1 MRRTSVFVLVF
12 AVASVFAANASAQSM
27 PNINGPI
34 QAARGQANKTS
45 AQIRATERAG
55 NDTARTGPRPAEA
68 AAQKNTPAN
77 SSVGAPPAGAIVRT
91 PADGSSP
98 GATSQTGGKGSVTFY
113 REIFSYSGDG
123 RRDPFVSLMASEEG
137 GIRPLLVDLSV
148 IGIIYDHTGRN
159 SIATVV
165 DGTNAKV
172 YNIHVGSI
180 LGRMKVLKIDQGSI
194 TLNLDEFG
202 FSRQETLLL
211 STPTRAAGRR
221 P

>member
-1 MRRTSVFVLVF
+1 MRRTSFVALVLGIVTLS
-12 AVASVFAANASAQSM
+12 AVNASAQSM
-27 PNINGPI
+27 PNINAPI

-45 AQIRATERAG
+45 AQIRAAERAG
-55 NDTARTGPRPAEA
+55 NEPARIGPMPAEA
-68 AAQKNTPAN
+68 AN
-77 SSVGAPPAGAIVRT
+77 SSSGTPQAGAITRT
-91 PADGSSP
+91 PADAATP
-98 GATSQTGGKGSVTFY
+98 GATSQAGGKGTVTFY
-113 REIFSYSGDG
+113 REIFSYSGEG

-137 GIRPLLVDLSV
+137 GIRPLLVDLTV

>member
-1 MRRTSVFVLVF
+1 MMRRTSLLALVLGI
-12 AVASVFAANASAQSM
+12 ASVSAANASAQSM
-27 PNINGPI
+27 PNINAPI

-55 NDTARTGPRPAEA
+55 NEPARTEALPAEA

-77 SSVGAPPAGAIVRT
+77 GSVGAPQAAAG
-91 PADGSSP
+91 SP
-98 GATSQTGGKGSVTFY
+98 GATSQTGGKGTVTFY
-113 REIFSYSGDG
+113 REIFSYSGEG
-123 RRDPFVSLMASEEG
+123 RRDPFVSLMASDEG

-180 LGRMKVLKIDQGSI
+180 LGRMKVLKIDHGSI

>member
-1 MRRTSVFVLVF
+1 MKRSSIAVLTL
-12 AVASVFAANASAQSM
+12 AVCSLHTARASAQAI
-27 PNINGPI
+27 PNINAPI
-34 QAARGQANKTS
+34 QAARGQVNKTS

-55 NDTARTGPRPAEA
+55 NEPDKTGPRPAEA
-68 AAQKNTPAN
+68 AAAAQKTAPQK
-77 SSVGAPPAGAIVRT
+77 GAPQSAAKTVA
-91 PADGSSP
+91 PADTSRN
-98 GATSQTGGKGSVTFY
+98 GAATQAGGKGTVTFY
-113 REIFSYSGDG
+113 RETFTYSDEG
-123 RRDPFVSLMASEEG
+123 RRDPFISLMASDEG
-137 GIRPLLVDLSV
+137 GIRPLIVDLSV

-165 DGTNAKV
+165 DGTTAKV

-180 LGRMKVLKIDQGSI
+180 LGRMKVLKIDESSV

-202 FSRQETLLL
+202 YSRQETLLL

>member
-1 MRRTSVFVLVF
+1 MRRTLLLTLVF
-12 AVASVFAANASAQSM
+12 GVAALSAANVSAQSM
-27 PNINGPI
+27 PNINAPI

-55 NDTARTGPRPAEA
+55 NEPARTGPMPAEAA
-68 AAQKNTPAN
+68 AAQKNTPPAG
-77 SSVGAPPAGAIVRT
+77 SVGASQAGASQTVAGT
-91 PADGSSP
+91 P
-98 GATSQTGGKGSVTFY
+98 GATSQAGGKGTVTFY

-123 RRDPFVSLMASEEG
+123 RRDPFVSLMASDEG

>member
-1 MRRTSVFVLVF
+1 MMRRTSLLALVLGIV
-12 AVASVFAANASAQSM
+12 SVSAANASAQSM
-27 PNINGPI
+27 PNINAPI

-55 NDTARTGPRPAEA
+55 NDSARTGALPAEA
-68 AAQKNTPAN
+68 AATAQKNTPAN
-77 SSVGAPPAGAIVRT
+77 GSAGAPQAGA
-91 PADGSSP
+91 GSP
-98 GATSQTGGKGSVTFY
+98 GATSQAGGKGTVTFY
-113 REIFSYSGDG
+113 REIFSYSGEG
-123 RRDPFVSLMASEEG
+123 RRDPFVSLMASDEG

>member
-1 MRRTSVFVLVF
+1 MMRRTSLLALVLGIV
-12 AVASVFAANASAQSM
+12 SVSAANASAQSM
-27 PNINGPI
+27 PNINAPI

-55 NDTARTGPRPAEA
+55 NDSARTGALPAEA
-68 AAQKNTPAN
+68 AATAQKNTPAN
-77 SSVGAPPAGAIVRT
+77 SSAGAPQAGA
-91 PADGSSP
+91 GSP
-98 GATSQTGGKGSVTFY
+98 GATSQAGGKGTVTFY
-113 REIFSYSGDG
+113 REIFSYSGEG
-123 RRDPFVSLMASEEG
+123 RRDPFVSLMASDEG

>member
-1 MRRTSVFVLVF
+1 MRRTSLLALVLT
-12 AVASVFAANASAQSM
+12 VASLSAANAAAQSM
-27 PNINGPI
+27 PNINAPI

-55 NDTARTGPRPAEA
+55 NDPARTGPMPAEA

-77 SSVGAPPAGAIVRT
+77 GSAGAPQAGAVVRT

-98 GATSQTGGKGSVTFY
+98 GATSQAGGKGSVTFY

>member
-1 MRRTSVFVLVF
+1 MMRRTSLFVLVLG
-12 AVASVFAANASAQSM
+12 VASVSAANASAQSM
-27 PNINGPI
+27 PNINAPI

-55 NDTARTGPRPAEA
+55 NDSARTGALPAEA
-68 AAQKNTPAN
+68 AATAQKNTPAN
-77 SSVGAPPAGAIVRT
+77 GSVGAPQAGA
-91 PADGSSP
+91 GSP
-98 GATSQTGGKGSVTFY
+98 GATSQAGGKGTVTFY
-113 REIFSYSGDG
+113 REIFSYSGEG
-123 RRDPFVSLMASEEG
+123 RRDPFVSLMASDEG

-211 STPTRAAGRR
+211 SSPTRAAGRR

>member
-1 MRRTSVFVLVF
+1 MRRNVLNALVLG
-12 AVASVFAANASAQSM
+12 VASLSAANASAQSM
-27 PNINGPI
+27 PNINAPI

-55 NDTARTGPRPAEA
+55 NEPARSGPMPAEA
-68 AAQKNTPAN
+68 ANGSAGAPQ
-77 SSVGAPPAGAIVRT
+77 VGAITRT
-91 PADGSSP
+91 PAVAGLP
-98 GATSQTGGKGSVTFY
+98 GATSQAGGKATVTFY
-113 REIFSYSGDG
+113 REVFSYSGDG
-123 RRDPFVSLMASEEG
+123 RRDPFVSLMASDEG

-180 LGRMKVLKIDQGSI
+180 LGRMKVIKIEQGSI
-194 TLNLDEFG
+194 KLNLDEFG